1 MSLQDRT
8 STKRTT
14 AFSGNRAEDRSAGD
28 GAGKPPGHAKVRRHV
43 LGTAAVTA
51 LGGLLFGYD
60 TGVVSGA
67 LLFLKKD
74 FGGLSSFQQEL
85 VTSLLLIG
93 AMVGALLAGRV
104 ADRIGRRPT
113 IMITA
118 VIFVVGVLLAA
129 FAPMYWTLLLARIVI
144 GLAVGSASMTVP
156 LYVGGGVPLR
166 IRGALV
172 SFNQLAITVGILV
185 SYLVDYGLASSQN
198 WRLMFGL
205 AAIPAIILFVGMLTQ
220 KESPHWLVRQ
230 GREDDARA
238 VLRQLRDEGDIDAE
252 VAEVKEVAATEA
264 KGSAKDLLAR
274 GVRPALWVG
283 ILLAVF
289 QQITGINTVI
299 YYAPSLLKGA
309 GLGNSASLLA
319 NVVIGVVNVGMT
331 IVAIWLL
338 DRTGRRPLLL
348 IGTAGMAVG
357 MLITAFA
364 FFGGDQLT
372 GGLAYL
378 AIAGLIVYTGSFA
391 VGLGPVF
398 WLMIAEIYPLR
409 IRGQA
414 MSVAT
419 IANWGANFVVT
430 LSFLTLLN
438 AITPKGVFFM
448 FAFLTVV
455 ALAYFA
461 KRVPETKGRS
471 LQEIERELGAQMD
484 REGALEASATD

>member
-1 MSLQDRT
+1 MSVDDKDVVASRT
-8 STKRTT
+8 RGLDG
-14 AFSGNRAEDRSAGD
+14 SGS
-28 GAGKPPGHAKVRRHV
+28 PPATGRGSVRRHV
-43 LGTAAVTA
+43 VGAAGVTA

-67 LLFLKKD
+67 LLFLKNE

-93 AMVGALLAGRV
+93 AMIGAFGAGKV

-113 IMITA
+113 ILITA

-129 FAPMYWTLLLARIVI
+129 FTPTFWTLLVARIVI

-156 LYVGGGVPLR
+156 LYIGEMAPPR

-172 SFNQLAITVGILV
+172 SLNQLAITSGILA
-185 SYLVDYGLASSQN
+185 SYLVDYALASSAN

-205 AAIPAIILFVGMLTQ
+205 AVIPAVMLFVGILTQ
-220 KESPHWLVRQ
+220 AESPHWLIRQ
-230 GREDDARA
+230 GREDEARR
-238 VLRQLRDEGDIDAE
+238 VLRRVREGDIDAE
-252 VAEVKEVAATEA
+252 VAEVKEVAAH
-264 KGSAKDLLAR
+264 KVSARDLLAR
-274 GVRPALWVG
+274 SVRPALWVG
-283 ILLAVF
+283 VLMAIF

-299 YYAPSLLKGA
+299 YYAPTLLAGA

-319 NVVIGVVNVGMT
+319 NVVNGAVNVGMT
-331 IVAIWLL
+331 IVAIRLL
-338 DRTGRRPLLL
+338 DRVGRRPLLL
-348 IGTAGMAVG
+348 TGTAGMAVG
-357 MLITAFA
+357 MIITGLAFL
-364 FFGGDQLT
+364 GGDQLHGWT
-372 GGLAYL
+372 AYL
-378 AIAGLIVYTGSFA
+378 GIAGLLIYTGSFA

-430 LSFLTLLN
+430 ISFLTLLSV
-438 AITPKGVFFM
+438 ITPKGVFFL

-455 ALAYFA
+455 ALVYFA

-471 LQEIERELGAQMD
+471 LQEIERDLGAQMSK
-484 REGALEASATD
+484 EGVLAPTALP

>member
-1 MSLQDRT
+1 MALLDQHWQTHDTATART
-8 STKRTT
+8 GTGS
-14 AFSGNRAEDRSAGD
+14 SGTPNRSARGI
-28 GAGKPPGHAKVRRHV
+28 RRRV
-43 LGTAAVTA
+43 IAAAALTA

-67 LLFLKKD
+67 LLFLKND

-85 VTSLLLIG
+85 VTSLLLVG
-93 AMVGALLAGRV
+93 AMVGALTAGRI
-104 ADRIGRRPT
+104 ADVIGRRKT
-113 IMITA
+113 ILVTA
-118 VIFVVGVLLAA
+118 MIFVAGVLLAA
-129 FAPMYWTLLLARIVI
+129 FAPSYWTLIVARFVI

-156 LYVGGGVPLR
+156 LYIGEVAPPK

-172 SFNQLAITVGILV
+172 SFNQLMITSGILA
-185 SYLVDYGLASSQN
+185 SYLVDYGLANSQN

-205 AAIPAIILFVGMLTQ
+205 AAIPAVILGIGILTQ

-230 GREDDARA
+230 GREEEARE
-238 VLRQLRDEGDIDAE
+238 VLSLLRAEQDIDAE
-252 VAEVKEVAATEA
+252 IRDVKEVARSET
-264 KGSAKDLLAR
+264 KGSAKELLAG

-283 ILLAVF
+283 IGLAVF
-289 QQITGINTVI
+289 QQVTGINTVI
-299 YYAPSLLKGA
+299 YYAPTLLKGA
-309 GLGNSASLLA
+309 GLGNSAALLA
-319 NVVIGVVNVGMT
+319 NVVNGAVNVLMT
-331 IVAIWLL
+331 IVAIRLL

-357 MLITAFA
+357 MIVTACA
-364 FFGGDQLT
+364 FLSGDELHGGT
-372 GGLAYL
+372 AYVG
-378 AIAGLIVYTGSFA
+378 IAGLLIYTGSFA

-430 LSFLTLLN
+430 ISFLTLLN
-438 AITPKGVFFM
+438 AISPKGVFFL
-448 FAFLTVV
+448 FAFLTLI

-471 LQEIERELGAQMD
+471 LDQIERELGAEMSEKG
-484 REGALEASATD
+484 RLEPVG

>member
-1 MSLQDRT
+1 MSVEDKSASAPHTR
-8 STKRTT
+8 RPDG
-14 AFSGNRAEDRSAGD
+14 SGG
-28 GAGKPPGHAKVRRHV
+28 PPATGRGSVRRHV
-43 LGTAAVTA
+43 LGAAGVTA

-67 LLFLKKD
+67 LLFLKND

-85 VTSLLLIG
+85 VTSLLLVG
-93 AMVGALLAGRV
+93 AMFGAFGAGKV

-113 IMITA
+113 VLITA
-118 VIFVVGVLLAA
+118 VVFVVGVLLAA
-129 FAPMYWTLLLARIVI
+129 FTPTFWTLLVARLVI

-156 LYVGGGVPLR
+156 LYIGEMAPPR

-172 SFNQLAITVGILV
+172 SLNQLAITSGILA
-185 SYLVDYGLASSQN
+185 SYLVDYGLAGSGD

-205 AAIPAIILFVGMLTQ
+205 AVIPAVLLFVGTLTR
-220 KESPHWLVRQ
+220 KESPHWLIRQ
-230 GREDDARA
+230 GREDEARS
-238 VLRQLRDEGDIDAE
+238 VLRKVREGDIEAE
-252 VAEVKEVAATEA
+252 VAEVKEVAAHKVGA
-264 KGSAKDLLAR
+264 RDLLAR
-274 GVRPALWVG
+274 GVRPALWLG
-283 ILLAVF
+283 ILMAVF

-299 YYAPSLLKGA
+299 YYAPSLLAGA

-319 NVVIGVVNVGMT
+319 NVVNGAVNVGMT
-331 IVAIWLL
+331 IVAIRLL

-348 IGTAGMAVG
+348 TGTAGMAVG
-357 MLITAFA
+357 MIITGLAFL
-364 FFGGDQLT
+364 GGDQLHGWT
-372 GGLAYL
+372 AYL
-378 AIAGLIVYTGSFA
+378 GIAGLLIYTGSFA

-430 LSFLTLLN
+430 ISFLTLLDV
-438 AITPKGVFFM
+438 ITPKGVFFL
-448 FAFLTVV
+448 FAFLTLV

-461 KRVPETKGRS
+461 RRVPETKQRS
-471 LQEIERELGAQMD
+471 LQEIERDLGVQMSAEGVLAPAD
-484 REGALEASATD
+484 RR

>member
-1 MSLQDRT
+1 MSARGASGSA
-8 STKRTT
+8 STTRQP
-14 AFSGNRAEDRSAGD
+14 GG
-28 GAGKPPGHAKVRRHV
+28 GVPPGPAARRVRRHV
-43 LGTAAVTA
+43 TGAAAVTA

-67 LLFLKKD
+67 LLFLKNE

-93 AMVGALLAGRV
+93 AMIGAFGAGRV

-113 IMITA
+113 ILTTA
-118 VIFVVGVLLAA
+118 AIFVVGVLLAA
-129 FAPMYWTLLLARIVI
+129 FSPTFWTLIVARVVI

-156 LYVGGGVPLR
+156 LYIGEMAPPR

-172 SFNQLAITVGILV
+172 SLNQLAITSGILA
-185 SYLVDYGLASSQN
+185 SYLVDYRLADSAN

-205 AAIPAIILFVGMLTQ
+205 AVIPAVVLFVGILAQ
-220 KESPHWLVRQ
+220 AESPHWLIRQ
-230 GREDDARA
+230 GREDEARR
-238 VLRQLRDEGDIDAE
+238 VLRQLREGDIDTE
-252 VAEVKEVAATEA
+252 VAEVQEVAAHEVRA
-264 KGSAKDLLAR
+264 RDLLAR

-283 ILLAVF
+283 VLMAVF
-289 QQITGINTVI
+289 QQVTGINTII
-299 YYAPSLLKGA
+299 YYAPTLLAGA
-309 GLGNSASLLA
+309 GLGNNAALLA
-319 NVVIGVVNVGMT
+319 NVVNGAVNVGMT
-331 IVAIWLL
+331 IVAIRLL

-348 IGTAGMAVG
+348 TGTAGMAVG
-357 MLITAFA
+357 MIITALA
-364 FFGGDQLT
+364 FLGGDHLH
-372 GGLAYL
+372 GAAAYV
-378 AIAGLIVYTGSFA
+378 AIAGLLIYTGSFA

-430 LSFLTLLN
+430 ISFLTLLN
-438 AITPKGVFFM
+438 AITPRGVFFL
-448 FAFLTVV
+448 FAFLCLV

-461 KRVPETKGRS
+461 KRVPETKQRS
-471 LQEIERELGAQMD
+471 LQEIEQDLGAQ
-484 REGALEASATD
+484 LSAEETLSPPAGRGLPAAGTRGSVR

>member
-1 MSLQDRT
+1 MSVEDKSVSASPAR
-8 STKRTT
+8 RPDG
-14 AFSGNRAEDRSAGD
+14 SGA
-28 GAGKPPGHAKVRRHV
+28 PPATGRGSVRRHV
-43 LGTAAVTA
+43 LGAAGVTA

-67 LLFLKKD
+67 LLFLKSE

-85 VTSLLLIG
+85 VTSLLLVGAMIG
-93 AMVGALLAGRV
+93 AFGAGKV

-113 IMITA
+113 ILITA

-129 FAPMYWTLLLARIVI
+129 FSPTFWTLIVARVVI

-156 LYVGGGVPLR
+156 LYIGEMAPPR

-172 SFNQLAITVGILV
+172 SLNQLAITSGILA
-185 SYLVDYGLASSQN
+185 SYLVDYGLASSAN

-205 AAIPAIILFVGMLTQ
+205 AVIPAVVLFIGILTQ
-220 KESPHWLVRQ
+220 PESPHWLIRQ
-230 GREDDARA
+230 GRGDEARR
-238 VLRQLRDEGDIDAE
+238 VLHRLREGDIDAE
-252 VAEVKEVAATEA
+252 VAEVEEVAAH
-264 KGSAKDLLAR
+264 KVGVRDLLAR
-274 GVRPALWVG
+274 SVRPALWVG
-283 ILLAVF
+283 VLMAIF

-299 YYAPSLLKGA
+299 YYAPTLLAGA

-319 NVVIGVVNVGMT
+319 NVVNGAVNVGMT
-331 IVAIWLL
+331 IVAIRLL

-348 IGTAGMAVG
+348 TGTAGMAVG
-357 MLITAFA
+357 MI
-364 FFGGDQLT
+364 LT
-372 GGLAYL
+372 GLAFLGGNQLHGWTAYL
-378 AIAGLIVYTGSFA
+378 GIAGLLIYTGSFA

-430 LSFLTLLN
+430 ISFLTLLN
-438 AITPKGVFFM
+438 AITPKGVFFL
-448 FAFLTVV
+448 FAALTLV

-461 KRVPETKGRS
+461 KRVPETKQRS
-471 LQEIERELGAQMD
+471 LQEIERDLGAQLSE
-484 REGALEASATD
+484 EGALGPTARG